1 MPPRS
6 AKESASDPPS
16 SPPPTRVQTRSAARQ
31 LVAKT
36 AVRKPKAV
44 PASKGKTTIKPKTK
58 KKPAQL
64 DDDTDAPLPNPPNAK
79 QKATKAPQLDDADA
93 PLPNPLNAKPTAT
106 KAQLSKAKTRQ
117 PKAEN
122 VGADVVPPP
131 PSFRPS
137 PPRTPLPTLDLGQ
150 VIEQRNQRLAAAAT
164 PDDDLSDAGTT
175 TMEDAPP
182 RSNYNFE
189 DYEETGYDDELMD
202 EIDEA
207 SRQPSPAPR
216 RHSTDGRRSDDDGT
230 RTPRHRRPQS
240 ADARGPSSS
249 PPSSP
254 PRQRSPSRSASPPA
268 RGRSLTSLR
277 FSRSRSHSS
286 GRRAGPPPRPRPHS
300 SAPPPTPPPP
310 DASSRTLRHRQSAV
324 PRPPSASSSDIST
337 DDEYGKQQVLE
348 AKERERQAKY
358 DRRPARTL
366 ESEDEEETLEFE
378 RQASVRALDE
388 DTDTQKS
395 KTKKSSKSGK
405 GKGKGKGKEVAAV
418 AQAQADGGDERDATE
433 TAAAGRK
440 SGRGKAKGKGKAKHV
455 EEEEE
460 EEEEEGG
467 HYSRGPVP
475 QAIRDRLATLQDD
488 FLAQVAELAAEC
500 NKPPAILHRILGVT
514 NPLARAVIAWN
525 VYQVRHSVEEP
536 FKDSGLTPEEYNKA
550 SRAAFLAACG
560 DVDPSDTEAVFRKL
574 PDLRKWH
581 HKMMETAI
589 LQLADDGKL
598 KSKVQIALKPLID
611 QARHMHTN
619 FGVHVW
625 GLCIDP
631 QGEASFAFGATDEF
645 KIIREQQKLPLNAM
659 IKDWETNF
667 RYLLL
672 HQRDPSA
679 AHGAI
684 LPGAITANDGENRR
698 DCFRRS
704 LATILH
710 AQIPRMLV
718 MKGQPAPH
726 KMPWNINFLNAAFTH
741 KFRLINYPQTLAVA
755 GLIIGSTFEMRKIT
769 VKMFDEF
776 MPALERANVVTETEE
791 EEDEAEENDEKIMKI
806 VSWNA
811 HELLQPL
818 EEQFYLPLVLDVDG
832 NALFKAH
839 HSDAYIAAQKDT
851 GAKKATDG
859 KRLKKRA
866 RSPSRAGS
874 NTRSA
879 SPHNERDNR
888 RPKIGRPTKKSRRSP
903 SPDRRDRASPPP
915 PSQSRAP
922 VPRPGPSDASTSRG
936 RPSRRSPSP
945 DRRGRASP
953 PPTSQYTQ
961 SRAPVPRPG
970 PSDASTSRGRPSR
983 RSPSPDRRGRA
994 SPPPPRYTQSRA
1006 PVPRPGPSD
1015 ASTSRA
1021 SQQSRLPP
1029 AVPRST
1035 RPAASNAG
1043 SSQQR
1048 ITPAPPAPDT
1058 YTAHLDMSTARFAFP
1073 ESEIFRVGEWQRV
1086 ANPNRADRATRV
1098 YSYGQGR
1105 WVSLPDNISPIPVPG
1120 DRDLYWSEVELHGLD
1135 GY

>member
-1 MPPRS
+1 MSNGGFHVPLFPTQYPVEPRLPQSYNPPPALMPPRS

-64 DDDTDAPLPNPPNAK
+64 DDDTDAPLPNPPNTK
-79 QKATKAPQLDDADA
+79 QKATKAPQLDDDADA
-93 PLPNPLNAKPTAT
+93 PLPNALNAKPTAP
-106 KAQLSKAKTRQ
+106 KAQLNKAKTRQ

-122 VGADVVPPP
+122 VVSPVHHSLVQQHTNITLRRALMWSPPP

-150 VIEQRNQRLAAAAT
+150 AIEQRNQRLAAAAT
-164 PDDDLSDAGTT
+164 PDNDLSDVGTT

-216 RHSTDGRRSDDDGT
+216 RHSTDGRRSDHDGT
-230 RTPRHRRPQS
+230 HTPRHHRPQS

-249 PPSSP
+249 PPSLP
-254 PRQRSPSRSASPPA
+254 PRQRSPSRSASPPE
-268 RGRSLTSLR
+268 RGHSLTSLR

-286 GRRAGPPPRPRPHS
+286 GRRAGPPPCPRPHS

-378 RQASVRALDE
+378 RHASVRALDE
-388 DTDTQKS
+388 DTDAQKS
-395 KTKKSSKSGK
+395 KRTKKSSKSGK
-405 GKGKGKGKEVAAV
+405 GKGKEKEVAVV

-440 SGRGKAKGKGKAKHV
+440 SGRGKGKRKGKVKHV
-455 EEEEE
+455 
-460 EEEEEGG
+460 EEEEGG

-488 FLAQVAELAAEC
+488 FLEQVAELAAEC
-500 NKPPAILHRILGVT
+500 NKPPAILHRILGMT

-525 VYQVRHSVEEP
+525 VYQVRHSVEVP

-550 SRAAFLAACG
+550 SRAAFLATCG
-560 DVDPSDTEAVFRKL
+560 DVDPSDTEVVFRKL

-631 QGEASFAFGATDEF
+631 QGEASFAFGTTDEF

-684 LPGAITANDGENRR
+684 LPGAIIPNDVSYL
-698 DCFRRS
+698 C
-704 LATILH
+704 
-710 AQIPRMLV
+710 
-718 MKGQPAPH
+718 KGQRTCLIYPY
-726 KMPWNINFLNAAFTH
+726 
-741 KFRLINYPQTLAVA
+741 LINSHTLAVA

-776 MPALERANVVTETEE
+776 MPALERANVAVATEE
-791 EEDEAEENDEKIMKI
+791 EEDEAEENDEKIMAI

-818 EEQFYLPLVLDVDG
+818 EEQFYLLLVLDIDG

-839 HSDAYIAAQKDT
+839 HSDTYIAAQNDT

-859 KRLKKRA
+859 KCLKKRA
-866 RSPSRAGS
+866 RSPSHAGS

-879 SPHNERDNR
+879 SPHNECDNL
-888 RPKIGRPTKKSRRSP
+888 RPKIGRPMKKSRRSP
-903 SPDRRDRASPPP
+903 SPDHHGRASPPP
-915 PSQSRAP
+915 PSQYTQSRAP
-922 VPRPGPSDASTSRG
+922 VPRPGPSGASTSRG

-945 DRRGRASP
+945 DRRGRAL
-953 PPTSQYTQ
+953 
-961 SRAPVPRPG
+961 
-970 PSDASTSRGRPSR
+970 
-983 RSPSPDRRGRA
+983 
-994 SPPPPRYTQSRA
+994 PPPPSRYTQSRA

-1048 ITPAPPAPDT
+1048 ITPAPSAPDI

-1073 ESEIFRVGEWQRV
+1073 ESKIFRVGEWQRV

-1098 YSYGQGR
+1098 YSYEKGR